1 MIFCHE
7 LIIYFKRLYNKC
19 ANVLLTKVLVGVIF
33 FEKTRCIKKIFCIFA
48 KLYKK
53 RNIKKNGTYNL

>member
-33 FEKTRCIKKIFCIFA
+33 FEETRCIKNIFCIIA
-48 KLYKK
+48 KQYKK
-53 RNIKKNGTYNL
+53 ETSKK